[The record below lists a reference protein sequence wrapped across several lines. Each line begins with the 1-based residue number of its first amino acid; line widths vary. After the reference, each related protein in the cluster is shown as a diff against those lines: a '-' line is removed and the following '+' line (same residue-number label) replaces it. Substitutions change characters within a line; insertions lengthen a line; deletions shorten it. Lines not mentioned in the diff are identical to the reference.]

1 MGISLEAKD
10 PRLNLFAG
18 VPGSPEE
25 DQPQVG
31 CDFPVIYVCL
41 LYCICLLIARCF
53 SLAHPSLALI
63 RTPRPHSLY
72 LSQRGPLYPGVRRS
86 RALDLFMDRFEP
98 LVLSLALRPALREHE
113 PILLIQNKVGLYI
126 GNKKALAYNDGTV
139 YLTAQRLLY
148 VDRKAP
154 QDHSVSLEL
163 AAIKSIHWQAGF
175 LTSSPKIT
183 FDLFPPSGGTGSLS
197 MAPADSPSGH
207 AHLAGRGLETEPGPV
222 EWECNICQAA
232 NPSRLSRCAL
242 CGVVRVMEASGRASS
257 REGLPARP
265 EPSSPLELACPA
277 CTFHNHP
284 SMPYCELCGTA
295 LASEAPAAPPSES
308 PALPPSTSVDS
319 IKLSFRN
326 GGSSAFMAALQGA
339 LRDEA
344 WRGRSDGPL
353 GHDIPVSARA
363 ESTENGPARPFRL
376 DPSTSRTSD
385 PNLGG
390 ISQIVRRVDASHRVT
405 DDTLSEAFQDL
416 GALQAKASQMVTLAE
431 TLMVKTNRDLTQSPQ
446 PHGSPARS
454 DTSSYPSSITMASGT
469 DSGSANF
476 KSWLFNLGIES
487 PVTRDS
493 AGTIYHQE
501 LAKELE
507 EFLENILFRFGGIMT
522 LVDVYCL
529 FNRARGVALVSP
541 EDIFKACQ
549 SFESHGLSLRL
560 RRFPSGLLA
569 VQSSEQ
575 SDHEVAE
582 RFGQYLRTFG
592 AMTAAELA
600 SYEQMAVPLISE
612 LLLIVRRHWYRTIQ
626 HKIVLTDQEGCLQ

>member
-1 MGISLEAKD
+1 
-10 PRLNLFAG
+10 
-18 VPGSPEE
+18 
-25 DQPQVG
+25 
-31 CDFPVIYVCL
+31 
-41 LYCICLLIARCF
+41 
-53 SLAHPSLALI
+53 
-63 RTPRPHSLY
+63 
-72 LSQRGPLYPGVRRS
+72 
-86 RALDLFMDRFEP
+86 MDRFEP

-242 CGVVRVMEASGRASS
+242 CGVVRVMEASGRGSS

-295 LASEAPAAPPSES
+295 LASEAPAAPPSEP

-454 DTSSYPSSITMASGT
+454 DT
-469 DSGSANF
+469 
-476 KSWLFNLGIES
+476 
-487 PVTRDS
+487 DS

-612 LLLIVRRHWYRTIQ
+612 LLLVIEARGDICRDDS
-626 HKIVLTDQEGCLQ
+626 LEGLKFYPNRFCE